1 MSRLIPA
8 APFGALDAD
17 ECLSRAEA
25 SGVDPRD
32 EAGLA
37 SLAED
42 LAALSADRGLVA
54 RVAERV
60 LASGG
65 GAADN
70 GGYGAQALLLA
81 PPGRRFVLRAAFWP
95 GADERM
101 LADSGPAAFF
111 YGTAHDHDFAFL
123 TCGHAGPGYLS
134 DEWTLAAPHA
144 GIAGEPAALVS
155 LGRHRLAP
163 GDVRLYRAYRDIHA
177 QAPPTALSVSV
188 NLLVRDDA
196 ASWRGQY
203 RYDIDRGCVAGA
215 LAVMPAAL
223 LLDLAAA
230 LGEGLDLVEAFGRGH
245 RDPRVRIAAWRT
257 LERIA
262 PGMAR
267 PLLAKPDV
275 AADRMLAAHA
285 HAIATNLDQV
295 RTDPA

>member
-8 APFGALDAD
+8 APLGALDAD

-37 SLAED
+37 SLADD

-60 LASGG
+60 LAGGG

-95 GADERM
+95 GIGDAM

-123 TCGHAGPGYLS
+123 TCGHAGPGYWS

-144 GIAGEPAALVS
+144 GIAGEPAALAPI
-155 LGRHRLAP
+155 GRHRLAS
-163 GDVRLYRAYRDIHA
+163 GSI
-177 QAPPTALSVSV
+177 APIATFMRRRRRRHCRCRSTC
-188 NLLVRDDA
+188 
-196 ASWRGQY
+196 WRGTMP
-203 RYDIDRGCVAGA
+203 RHGGA
-215 LAVMPAAL
+215 SIATTPIA
-223 LLDLAAA
+223 DTW
-230 LGEGLDLVEAFGRGH
+230 
-245 RDPRVRIAAWRT
+245 RVRSR
-257 LERIA
+257 
-262 PGMAR
+262 
-267 PLLAKPDV
+267 
-275 AADRMLAAHA
+275 
-285 HAIATNLDQV
+285 
-295 RTDPA
+295 